1 MNSPVTHGFSCARIC
16 SSGELDV
23 QHLLKLLVAYNF
35 LYGSPQKA
43 LHNLKTA
50 LSARSAKA
58 WRAASGTAAKQRYG
72 GVLLDRKSI
81 HRVSSYTSPRIQQS
95 FHYLLDLLSV
105 PLSFLSIASPIFLHL
120 HIS

>member
-1 MNSPVTHGFSCARIC
+1 MHRWIPIFVTHGFSCARIC

-72 GVLLDRKSI
+72 GVCYSI
-81 HRVSSYTSPRIQQS
+81 GNQS
-95 FHYLLDLLSV
+95 
-105 PLSFLSIASPIFLHL
+105 IE
-120 HIS
+120 